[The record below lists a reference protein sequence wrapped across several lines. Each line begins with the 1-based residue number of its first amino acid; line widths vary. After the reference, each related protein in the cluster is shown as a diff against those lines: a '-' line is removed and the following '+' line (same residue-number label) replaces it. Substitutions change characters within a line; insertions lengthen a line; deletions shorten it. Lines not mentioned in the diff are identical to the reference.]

1 MDIHASQ
8 MSNEEL
14 QAVIAECEKEIQYRR
29 RQFREKLINDFEKAF
44 CALRENGIAVR
55 YSDYQQEA
63 YRTYI
68 DKFDNFDFSD

>member
-1 MDIHASQ
+1 MEINASQ
-8 MSNEEL
+8 MTTEEL
-14 QAVIAECEKEIQYRR
+14 QAVIAECEDELQYRKR
-29 RQFREKLINDFEKAF
+29 LFREELINNFQMAF
-44 CALRENGIAVR
+44 NALRNNGIAVR

>member
-1 MDIHASQ
+1 MEINASQ

-14 QAVIAECEKEIQYRR
+14 QAVIAECEDELQYRKSL
-29 RQFREKLINDFEKAF
+29 FREELIDNFQIAF
-44 CALRENGIAVR
+44 NALRNNGIAVR

>member
-1 MDIHASQ
+1 MEINASE
-8 MSNEEL
+8 MTTEEL
-14 QAVIAECEKEIQYRR
+14 QAVIAECENELQYRKNL
-29 RQFREKLINDFEKAF
+29 FRKELIDNFQIAF
-44 CALRENGIAVR
+44 NALRNNGITVR